1 MPISK
6 IKQAILRF
14 GLTALSFLLLVLLS
28 AAVEGTLALPV
39 AFGVGVADI
48 LLMNF
53 LCGLLGRP
61 AKAVPPPPLPR
72 TTQSCSP
79 LPRTGTPAGRNWK
92 SRRLIFLHLLP
103 YTRGPSP
110 PQWRGALP
118 LCCCC

>member
-61 AKAVPPPPLPR
+61 AKAVSRAQRKAAPR
-72 TTQSCSP
+72 SP
-79 LPRTGTPAGRNWK
+79 APVYLQVVTGSHA
-92 SRRLIFLHLLP
+92 
-103 YTRGPSP
+103 
-110 PQWRGALP
+110 A
-118 LCCCC
+118 

>member
-61 AKAVPPPPLPR
+61 AKAVSR
-72 TTQSCSP
+72 AQRKAARRSP
-79 LPRTGTPAGRNWK
+79 A
-92 SRRLIFLHLLP
+92 
-103 YTRGPSP
+103 
-110 PQWRGALP
+110 PQYLQVVTESHAA
-118 LCCCC
+118 

>member
-61 AKAVPPPPLPR
+61 AKAVSR
-72 TTQSCSP
+72 AQRKAARRSP
-79 LPRTGTPAGRNWK
+79 APVYLQVGTGSHA
-92 SRRLIFLHLLP
+92 
-103 YTRGPSP
+103 
-110 PQWRGALP
+110 A
-118 LCCCC
+118 

>member
-61 AKAVPPPPLPR
+61 AKAVSR
-72 TTQSCSP
+72 AQRKAARRSP
-79 LPRTGTPAGRNWK
+79 APVHPQVVTGSHA
-92 SRRLIFLHLLP
+92 
-103 YTRGPSP
+103 
-110 PQWRGALP
+110 A
-118 LCCCC
+118 